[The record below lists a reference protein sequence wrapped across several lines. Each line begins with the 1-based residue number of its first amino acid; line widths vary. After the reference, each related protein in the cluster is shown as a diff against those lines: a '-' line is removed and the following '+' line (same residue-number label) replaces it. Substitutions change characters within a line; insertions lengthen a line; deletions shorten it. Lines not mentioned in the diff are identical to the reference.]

1 MAVTIKIAAN
11 ITGQEK
17 SVAARRCSK
26 CTHPVVTYA
35 TRIKTTKELEAAR
48 DAEDERIMEIVSLLK
63 EREKR
68 KVMRQLKNGEI
79 DYDPK
84 IGKLVY
90 TDTKEEFVF
99 DGLSDLDSDEED
111 DD

>member
-1 MAVTIKIAAN
+1 MDLFRERETFEELH
-11 ITGQEK
+11 QH
-17 SVAARRCSK
+17 SSRSSFCSLNFMQ
-26 CTHPVVTYA
+26 
-35 TRIKTTKELEAAR
+35 IKTTKELEAAR

-79 DYDPK
+79 DFDPK